1 MPHNSS
7 KNLHPYGY
15 VVDTYE
21 LPRNRLIIFG
31 LLLCGVNWSTFICA
45 GEGPSFGGAQV
56 GVTFLFS
63 VILLPFLI
71 SIIRIPKKIKKL
83 RFAAAKGAVESQL
96 LRRGVIAKIWSAIKI
111 SIIYSPGMYCSLWG
125 STYWTSGSGYWFFP
139 NPFLAAYWFYASLY
153 YFLPAYFLDITKLLL
168 NADTEQVIRPRTT
181 VGARVR
187 LILFFLVLLGAAAWL
202 NTT

>member
-1 MPHNSS
+1 M
-7 KNLHPYGY
+7 
-15 VVDTYE
+15 VDTYE

-45 GEGPSFGGAQV
+45 GDGPSSGGAQV
-56 GVTFLFS
+56 GVTFLCS
-63 VILLPFLI
+63 VMLLPFLI
-71 SIIRIPKKIKKL
+71 SITRIPKKIKKL
-83 RFAAAKGAVESQL
+83 RFAAAKGAAESQL
-96 LRRGVIAKIWSAIKI
+96 LQRRVIAKIWSVIKI

-153 YFLPAYFLDITKLLL
+153 YFLPAYFLDITKLFL
-168 NADTEQVIRPRTT
+168 NTDTEQVIRPRTM

-187 LILFFLVLLGAAAWL
+187 LILFFLALMGAAAWL